1 MNDDPVA
8 HDTVVELKKTRNQVV
23 CQVDTVLVIVDIYNN
38 DALCCRKTG
47 EETIYCI
54 VCAKQQDALPSAPQT
69 AVEIFRV
76 YWQPCNETVAVY
88 TVASGKLYDAVQ
100 KVVEHFEGGEP
111 WLSTNTIE

>member
-1 MNDDPVA
+1 MNDVFA
-8 HDTVVELKKTRNQVV
+8 HDTVVVVKKTRNQVV
-23 CQVDTVLVIVDIYNN
+23 CQVGTVLVTIDIYN
-38 DALCCRKTG
+38 DDPLCCRITL
-47 EETIYCI
+47 EETLYC
-54 VCAKQQDALPSAPQT
+54 VVSAKHLHALPSAPQI

-88 TVASGKLYDAVQ
+88 AITSGKLYDAVQ